1 MKIYLILC
9 LCAASTIP
17 LLAVADAPSGQSLG
31 TAQATIDFCA
41 RINPDAATKYQQQA
55 TSLVQGVPEEE
66 LNKVRSTDE
75 YKEAYTQTSTVLDEI
90 SKADAAT
97 ACNSFLQEDTSEP
110 SGRAS
115 ENEGAH
121 DEQTY

>member
-17 LLAVADAPSGQSLG
+17 LPAVADAPPNQSLG

-41 RINPDAATKYQQQA
+41 RINPAGAAQYQQRA
-55 TSLVQGVPEEE
+55 ASLVQGV
-66 LNKVRSTDE
+66 LQADLDKIRSTDE

-90 SKADAAT
+90 SKPDAAT
-97 ACNSFLQEDTSEP
+97 ACKDFLQEDKSEP
-110 SGRAS
+110 ASRAS